1 MRKDCINLVVIFDGL
16 GNTRITLHP
25 VLLVCFIPFFSTFLI
40 TDIHSSMPTYLP
52 PPTPPHKK
60 KMHKQHCF
68 QFLLP
73 TF

>member
-40 TDIHSSMPTYLP
+40 TDIHSGMPTYLP
-52 PPTPPHKK
+52 PSTTPHKK
-60 KMHKQHCF
+60 KMHKHCF

-73 TF
+73 SF

>member
-25 VLLVCFIPFFSTFLI
+25 LFLVCFIPFFSTFLI

-52 PPTPPHKK
+52 PSPPKK
-60 KMHKQHCF
+60 KLRKHCF
-68 QFLLP
+68 QFLLL

>member
-40 TDIHSSMPTYLP
+40 TDTLRHADLFTTLHP
-52 PPTPPHKK
+52 PS
-60 KMHKQHCF
+60 
-68 QFLLP
+68 
-73 TF
+73 

>member
-25 VLLVCFIPFFSTFLI
+25 LLLVCFIPFFSTFLI

-52 PPTPPHKK
+52 PSQKK
-60 KMHKQHCF
+60 KKNCVSIVF
-68 QFLLP
+68 NFSC
-73 TF
+73 